1 MMKMGKILYILA
13 FNILTI
19 SIVAQ
24 SNIRINNHLENPYYI
39 NPAAIDDDGSLVL
52 SMTARKQWIGFPGS
66 PATIY
71 ATGTTYLENIRAQF
85 GVKIFNDKIGIS
97 NTFNIALSY
106 AYSVKLHTNW
116 QLHLG
121 IAASYQNLSY
131 DLSDLSSSSIDDP
144 TFNSKLLKDNNY
156 NSDAGAQLT
165 NKEFTVGIS
174 SLNLLSIFFEE
185 NKIQNN
191 ANYLYAKYRYVTPD
205 PINVQGGITAIQF
218 NRSIQM
224 EYNLTAFFNSYRH
237 KDIFQIGL
245 FYRTQSEMGTIFGLN
260 LGDLMHLWYSFD
272 YNVSGISRNTVGT
285 HEIMLVYK
293 LDKQLSRNY

>member
-1 MMKMGKILYILA
+1 MKMRKLLYMI
-13 FNILTI
+13 FFSVLTI
-19 SIVAQ
+19 NIVAQ

-39 NPAAIDDDGSLVL
+39 NPAAIDDDGSIVF
-52 SMTARKQWIGFPGS
+52 STTARKQWIGFPGS

-71 ATGTTYLENIRAQF
+71 ATGTTYIDDIRAQF
-85 GVKIFNDKIGIS
+85 GAKIFNDKIGIS

-106 AYSVKLHTNW
+106 AYSVKLTNNW

-131 DLSDLSSSSIDDP
+131 DLSDLSSASIDDP
-144 TFNSKLLKDNNY
+144 TFNSKLLKENNY

-165 NKEFTVGIS
+165 NKAFTLGIS
-174 SLNLLSIFFEE
+174 SVNLLSIFFEE
-185 NKIQNN
+185 NRIQNN
-191 ANYLYAKYRYVTPD
+191 TNYMYAKYRFITPD
-205 PINVQGGITAIQF
+205 PINVQGGVTAIHF

-224 EYNLTAFFNSYRH
+224 EYNLTTFFNNYRH

-245 FYRTQSEMGTIFGLN
+245 FYRTKSEMGTLFGLN
-260 LGDLMHLWYSFD
+260 MGHLMHLWYSFD

-285 HEIMLVYK
+285 HELMLVYK